1 MSWRWFDEV
10 IQPRLYLDI
19 IANVWFF
26 CLSVLIFWDWEHRNP
41 LYYHFIWRYLSY
53 WEVAD
58 LGIFI
63 FMQIFWNSEKKK
75 KYPFQTRRATSG
87 VEGGRSPL
95 PFFKNKCA
103 QIFGKSVPFLCIYE
117 LHSHLKF
124 DLKCILRVSQRKKTK
139 FSLRGLSAVCH
150 TWNVY
155 RSAPFSKNSPLSQKI
170 LGCAPANWSLKVH
183 S

>member
-75 KYPFQTRRATSG
+75 KKYPFQTRRATSG

-95 PFFKNKCA
+95 PFFRNKCV

-124 DLKCILRVSQRKKTK
+124 DLKCILRVSQRKKQNFPCGAFLLYVIHEMFIEVPLFPRILLCLKK
-139 FSLRGLSAVCH
+139 FLVAHQQTEV
-150 TWNVY
+150 
-155 RSAPFSKNSPLSQKI
+155 
-170 LGCAPANWSLKVH
+170 
-183 S
+183 